1 MLCRSRYAYVIA
13 SAALEQPDK
22 YPLYMTLLHARKD
35 LPSAYGII
43 EFYVHRFK
51 ISMYRRYSMC
61 RINVTEFRKN
71 LFHYI
76 KLSSTEDVQITN
88 NGEVVA
94 VLSSP
99 DKQYCQTLLDLCG
112 CLKDDDNGDD
122 YKDIIGEEI
131 LRKCGF

>member
-1 MLCRSRYAYVIA
+1 
-13 SAALEQPDK
+13 
-22 YPLYMTLLHARKD
+22 
-35 LPSAYGII
+35 
-43 EFYVHRFK
+43 
-51 ISMYRRYSMC
+51 MC